1 MNVHC
6 SHGANRDGLRQFPKQ
21 TSKLFYNC
29 SIGEKK
35 RKKRKWQEMIPTFQG
50 PEEDGIRERPHS
62 FGISCLNSKVIH
74 SVQVEIHDLMSEPI
88 TTDCFHNPVINWN
101 VLVQGVKQDVSCKN
115 KWTHLC
121 LVYWL
126 RALLV
131 SKHPCFPNTIF
142 KDYYISTSYK
152 VQYPVWQV
160 MSFLGVIAKIRKRIT
175 SVCRI

>member
-21 TSKLFYNC
+21 TSKLFYNR
-29 SIGEKK
+29 SIGKKKK
-35 RKKRKWQEMIPTFQG
+35 RKKRKWQEMIPTFQS

-74 SVQVEIHDLMSEPI
+74 SVQVEIHDLMSKPI

-142 KDYYISTSYK
+142 KDYYISTIYK

-160 MSFLGVIAKIRKRIT
+160 MSFSGGYCKD
-175 SVCRI
+175 

>member
-35 RKKRKWQEMIPTFQG
+35 KEKEMTGNDSNPSG

-62 FGISCLNSKVIH
+62 FGISCLNSEVIH

-115 KWTHLC
+115 K
-121 LVYWL
+121 
-126 RALLV
+126 
-131 SKHPCFPNTIF
+131 
-142 KDYYISTSYK
+142 
-152 VQYPVWQV
+152 
-160 MSFLGVIAKIRKRIT
+160 
-175 SVCRI
+175 